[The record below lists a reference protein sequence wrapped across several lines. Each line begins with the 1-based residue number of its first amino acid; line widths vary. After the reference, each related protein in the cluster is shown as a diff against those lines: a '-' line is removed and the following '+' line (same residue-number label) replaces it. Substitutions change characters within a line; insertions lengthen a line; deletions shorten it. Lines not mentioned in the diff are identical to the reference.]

1 MTGRRTNLSRL
12 FDRIALLLGAK
23 PSRSD
28 TRESGIAISN
38 EILAL
43 SHEDR
48 ETVLRLLGSS
58 PEGLNVSEADE
69 RLKTVGPNLI
79 TQEERPNILRELAG
93 RAENPLNGLLLSL
106 AFISY
111 LLGDLRA
118 AIVIAIMVALAIA
131 TAFVQEHRSNDAAA
145 KLRAMVKHTASVRRR
160 GLSGS
165 GRGPL

>member
-1 MTGRRTNLSRL
+1 MMAPRKNVTSLYE
-12 FDRIALLLGAK
+12 RIALLLGAK

-38 EILAL
+38 EIVAL

-58 PEGLNVSEADE
+58 PEGLDVSEASA
-69 RLKTVGPNLI
+69 RVKTIGPNLI
-79 TQEERPNILRELAG
+79 TQEERPNILRELGG
-93 RAENPLNGLLLSL
+93 RAKNPLNGLLLSL
-106 AFISY
+106 AFASY

-131 TAFVQEHRSNDAAA
+131 TAFIQEHRSNDAAA
-145 KLRAMVKHTASVRRR
+145 KLRA
-160 GLSGS
+160 
-165 GRGPL
+165 